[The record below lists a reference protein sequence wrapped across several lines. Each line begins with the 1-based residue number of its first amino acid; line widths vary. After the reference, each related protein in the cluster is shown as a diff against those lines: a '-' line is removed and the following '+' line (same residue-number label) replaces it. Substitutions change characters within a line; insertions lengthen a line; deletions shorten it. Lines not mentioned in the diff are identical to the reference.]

1 MSNMGGP
8 YDPNNPGG
16 PYGGP
21 QGGGMQGGGPG
32 AGMNLYPHFAGP
44 AAQMPVQ
51 QMQYAPMQQPMQG
64 QCPHCNGFGAIV
76 PHATLFK
83 VCSLCG
89 GPRIPMPQGIPSSPV
104 TMQTLRKAE
113 EARKGRGY
121 SRGLAVLGGL
131 GSVGA
136 AGIALVT
143 SIFAS
148 LGTTIAVGAFF
159 GLPFAILLFW
169 MLSRAKTKEAEL
181 GRQLDAAWA
190 SGTADVLRAGQ
201 GSTPH
206 ALAQIFG
213 VDMLRAEQ
221 LHAMASVDGALADA
235 GDGKVRVNVPPD
247 PRFEALERKLR
258 VAAPAADPAH
268 DQAMREAEAE
278 VEAALQNRPDGSQRM
293 PPNKQGG

>member
-1 MSNMGGP
+1 MNNMGGP
-8 YDPNNPGG
+8 YDPNQGGPNQPYGGG
-16 PYGGP
+16 PYGG
-21 QGGGMQGGGPG
+21 QPG
-32 AGMNLYPHFAGP
+32 AGMNLYPHFSGP
-44 AAQMPVQ
+44 AGQMPVQ
-51 QMQYAPMQQPMQG
+51 QMQQSPIQQPLQG
-64 QCPHCNGFGAIV
+64 QCPHCSGFGMIV
-76 PHATLFK
+76 PDTKLHK

-89 GPRIPMPQGIPSSPV
+89 GPRIPMPPGIPSSPA
-104 TMQTLRKAE
+104 TMHTLRKAE

-121 SRGLAVLGGL
+121 SRGLAVLGGI
-131 GSVGA
+131 GSLGA
-136 AGIALVT
+136 AGLALVT

-148 LGTTIAVGAFF
+148 LGTTLAVGAFF
-159 GLPFAILLFW
+159 GVPFAILLFW
-169 MLSRAKTKEAEL
+169 MLSRAKTKETEL

-190 SGTADVLRAGQ
+190 SGTADVMRAGQ
-201 GSTPH
+201 GSTPQ

-221 LHAMASVDGALADA
+221 LHAMGSVDGALADA

-258 VAAPAADPAH
+258 VATPAADPAQ

-278 VEAALQNRPDGSQRM
+278 VEAALQQRV